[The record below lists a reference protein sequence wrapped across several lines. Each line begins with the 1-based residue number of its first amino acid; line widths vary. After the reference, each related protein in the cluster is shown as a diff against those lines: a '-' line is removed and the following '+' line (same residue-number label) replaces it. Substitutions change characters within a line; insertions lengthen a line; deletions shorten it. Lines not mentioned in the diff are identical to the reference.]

1 MGPGIGSSSPG
12 VIGHGSMT
20 SMGSA
25 PTPRNLMSANA
36 FVSAQGLHNRN
47 LSDLG
52 SYLELLSLS
61 AGQEQ
66 VLVTSPPER
75 IASCRLPFRLQCFV
89 VWGLTCCRAASVD
102 IVEAAS
108 PPGLLPASCSMRL
121 FIISGK
127 HSPSCLIWR
136 VVFHNPCDLVTPA
149 GAWSGVPFAAAR
161 LAAAAPAPDF
171 ACTAAGALCSFVAAS
186 RPLSAPVSPIHAVAA
201 PSACNAGLA
210 NPSAS
215 NPALQKSGRL
225 IPGSGDPFETI
236 SFRWPCSRA

>member
-36 FVSAQGLHNRN
+36 FVSTQGLHNRN

-89 VWGLTCCRAASVD
+89 VWVLTCCRAASVD
-102 IVEAAS
+102 IGEAAS
-108 PPGLLPASCSMRL
+108 PLCLLPASCSMRL

-149 GAWSGVPFAAAR
+149 GAWSGGPVCSGTPCSRSTRSR
-161 LAAAAPAPDF
+161 LRMHSCWCPLL
-171 ACTAAGALCSFVAAS
+171 LCRSLKATLSSSITYPRS
-186 RPLSAPVSPIHAVAA
+186 RSSRRM
-201 PSACNAGLA
+201 
-210 NPSAS
+210 
-215 NPALQKSGRL
+215 Q
-225 IPGSGDPFETI
+225 
-236 SFRWPCSRA
+236 RWPCKPLSQQPCPTEVRATHPRVR